1 MSREKRPRPQRVL
14 VDVARI
20 PRQCHDLLF
29 WRCCR
34 LGKIAYVAPMPGKI
48 PGGRAARIAAP
59 SAAPRTAPIIAPD
72 VRMLAR
78 GEGWSVAEYVCHA
91 GPSDRPFE
99 ERHGEVAIAGVV
111 EGSFQYRSRTG
122 SALLYPGSFL
132 LGNAGDC
139 FECRHEHGIGDR
151 CIALSF
157 APALFEE
164 IAATAAGSARFRFSA
179 PILPAKRS
187 LSAPAVQMQEL
198 CEEPVAAAEWA
209 IGIAANV
216 LRAHAGASARA
227 GSISS
232 RDERRISAVLRHIDA
247 HADAPLDLDVLAA
260 VAFMSKYHFL
270 RTFRRVVGMTP
281 YAFLIDVRLRRAALM
296 LVTTRAPIASIAF
309 AAGFGDLS
317 TFNGRF
323 REVFGTTPGAYR
335 ARAGGRVS
343 PLGGEGAKPRPG
355 VIS

>member
-1 MSREKRPRPQRVL
+1 MRACRPAIVTF
-14 VDVARI
+14 
-20 PRQCHDLLF
+20 LLI

-48 PGGRAARIAAP
+48 TGGCAVGSSAQ
-59 SAAPRTAPIIAPD
+59 SAAPVIAPD

-91 GPSDRPFE
+91 GPTDRPFE

-111 EGSFQYRSRTG
+111 EGSFQYRTRTG

-179 PILPAKRS
+179 PMLPAKRS
-187 LSAPAVQMQEL
+187 LNAPAARMHEL
-198 CEEPVAAAEWA
+198 HGEPVAAAEWA
-209 IGIAANV
+209 IGIAASV

-227 GSISS
+227 GSVSS

-247 HADAPLDLDVLAA
+247 HADEPLDLDVLAA
-260 VAFMSKYHFL
+260 VAIMSKYHFL
-270 RTFRRVVGMTP
+270 RTFRRVVGVTP
-281 YAFLIDVRLRRAALM
+281 YAFLIGVRLRRAARM
-296 LVTTRAPIASIAF
+296 LATTRVPIATIAF

-317 TFNGRF
+317 TFNGHF
-323 REVFGTTPGAYR
+323 RDVFGATPGAYR
-335 ARAGGRVS
+335 ARALGRV
-343 PLGGEGAKPRPG
+343 ARA
-355 VIS
+355 